1 MKEQLIIFD
10 TAQLAK
16 KKGFDAWCYAW
27 YYEGTLVSWQAN
39 IMSEVVGVKRNYK
52 NFQYKDVKFNDED
65 STYAAP
71 TQSLLHKW
79 LREKHYLTVR
89 VHRDYDGWAYMIE
102 EFKSGNKMIKGGSAE
117 MPDYE
122 VEFEKG
128 LQEALKLIKS

>member
-1 MKEQLIIFD
+1 MEEKLITFD
-10 TAQLAK
+10 TAKLAK
-16 KKGFDAWCYAW
+16 EKGFNEPCKW
-27 YYEGTLVSWQAN
+27 YMKDGIDLSESNETNDFLFEGYLS
-39 IMSEVVGVKRNYK
+39 
-52 NFQYKDVKFNDED
+52 
-65 STYAAP
+65 AP
-71 TQSLLHKW
+71 SQSLLHKW

-128 LQEALKLIKS
+128 LQEALKLIS